1 MVTYDDVDVIAGF
14 ADSRDIGYTILSDS
28 DATVIPAFGLVN
40 SRYPE
45 GSPFYGVA
53 EKFILVTDADG
64 VVRHRFSKP
73 YPGVE
78 AVLAAIRGSGGS

>member
-1 MVTYDDVDVIAGF
+1 MVTHDDVGVIAGF
-14 ADSRDIGYTILSDS
+14 AGSRDISYTILSDS
-28 DATVIPAFGLVN
+28 GATVIPAFGLAN

-78 AVLAAIRGSGGS
+78 AVLTAIRESGGS

>member
-1 MVTYDDVDVIAGF
+1 MVTHDDVSVIAGF

-28 DATVIPAFGLVN
+28 GATLIPAFGLAN
-40 SRYPE
+40 SRYAE
-45 GSPFYGVA
+45 DSPFYGVA

-64 VVRHRFSKP
+64 VVQHRFSKP

-78 AVLAAIRGSGGS
+78 AVLAAIRRSGGS

>member
-1 MVTYDDVDVIAGF
+1 MVTHDDVDVIAGF
-14 ADSRDIGYTILSDS
+14 ADRRGIGYTILSDAEAS
-28 DATVIPAFGLVN
+28 VIPAFGLAN

-64 VVRHRFSKP
+64 IVRHRFSRP